1 MDEATK
7 PSNKEINSSSLDD
20 ESAELESEYP
30 QVREMI
36 NNANGLVGSS
46 NTWRPSNWK
55 SPSKSCYL
63 NPQPGQFLLSL
74 LKMVSPKQRRVLVV
88 EKILEHFRF
97 SHKWACMKI
106 VVAWLML
113 VKYADPCIKIPVV
126 LCNIGQIYEMF
137 IFMSTKD
144 AFVVFFHT
152 LTTECSRFATSTSSF
167 RGMATF

>member
-46 NTWRPSNWK
+46 NAWRPSNWK

-74 LKMVSPKQRRVLVV
+74 LKMVSPKTT
-88 EKILEHFRF
+88 
-97 SHKWACMKI
+97 ACFGCRK
-106 VVAWLML
+106 
-113 VKYADPCIKIPVV
+113 
-126 LCNIGQIYEMF
+126 NI
-137 IFMSTKD
+137 
-144 AFVVFFHT
+144 
-152 LTTECSRFATSTSSF
+152 R
-167 RGMATF
+167 TFQVQP